1 MSTKNEALGLMA
13 LLGALA
19 SISER
24 AGEKW
29 SEVPEERRQQYR
41 DAITA
46 GNLEPSDDCDC
57 EFCSWIKD
65 SPEWAALNVKR
76 AQQAGDDFA
85 ASLAEANIPGV
96 TIIRLEPTA
105 EGIEKVAAAVSEAV
119 GEADPYADLKAKH
132 AAGASIFGIAK
143 DGSIH
148 YISEPKWEC
157 PPDRYVYMH
166 KGEGVYDRYAN
177 EFARWGYREPEGGE
191 AVRKTVPDILREAAS
206 QYEVKNPLY
215 GDAYKAY
222 GPTMLSFFPQG
233 LFINEESDWVR
244 FGLFSMM
251 VSKMNRIAANLAI
264 GGHYDSALDLAAYA
278 AMMAEVTEQK

>member
-1 MSTKNEALGLMA
+1 MSSTKNNPLIGL
-13 LLGALA
+13 LALA
-19 SISER
+19 SVLKSLER
-24 AGEKW
+24 GKPQPW
-29 SEVPEERRQQYR
+29 SEVPEEEKQRAR

-46 GNLEPSDDCDC
+46 GELEPGDDCDC
-57 EFCSWIKD
+57 EFCTWIKD
-65 SPEWAALNVKR
+65 SPEWEALNAKR
-76 AQQAGDDFA
+76 AQRAGDDFA
-85 ASLAEANIPGV
+85 EALAGANIPGV
-96 TIIRLEPTA
+96 TVIRMEPTA
-105 EGIEKVAAAVSEAV
+105 EGITKVAAAVAEAV
-119 GEADPYADLKAKH
+119 GEADPYAALKAKH

-148 YISEPKWEC
+148 YIKEPKWEC
-157 PPDRYVYMH
+157 PPDRYVYKMPEDAVD
-166 KGEGVYDRYAN
+166 GGYA
-177 EFARWGYREPEGGE
+177 P
-191 AVRKTVPDILREAAS
+191 RKTVPDILREAAS

-233 LFINEESDWVR
+233 LYINEESDWVR